1 MSLRNN
7 FLLVFISVLT
17 CVVNAQVKIKYA
29 MDEPDMVLTY
39 MDISKYNTLD
49 SAYLHVT
56 YHLSMVCDTLNPT
69 VLSNDMMTL
78 QIGTNLTKFYSENIH
93 ENDSICTELAKKTIN
108 LPLNDVAVCQGYEI
122 FNYYHENK
130 RRVTNRM
137 PFSNNVYVYEENLS
151 VPVWKIANES
161 TKILGFNCQK
171 AETEFKGRH
180 YIAWFSSEI
189 PSNSGPWKLG
199 GLPGLILKVSDIQN
213 HYVFECVGISRLK
226 FKKPIQEYQWKSKK
240 ISFVDWNK
248 LDKNY
253 HKRAGTYVKSNNVN
267 IVILRNGN
275 WEPIQDEWEMPYNPI
290 EREK

>member
-1 MSLRNN
+1 MRLKNY
-7 FLLVFISVLT
+7 FLLVFILVFT
-17 CVVNAQVKIKYA
+17 GVARAQVKIKYA

-69 VLSNDMMTL
+69 VLSKDMMVL
-78 QIGTNLTKFYSENIH
+78 QIGPNLTKFYSESIYK
-93 ENDSICTELAKKTIN
+93 NDSICTELAKKTIN

-130 RRVTNRM
+130 SKVTNRM
-137 PFSNNVYVYEENLS
+137 PFSNNIYVYEENLS
-151 VPVWKIANES
+151 APQWKIDDES
-161 TKILGFNCQK
+161 AKILGFNCQK
-171 AETEFKGRH
+171 AETTFKGRH

-189 PSNSGPWKLG
+189 PSNSGPWKLR
-199 GLPGLILKVSDIQN
+199 GLPGLILKVSDIQK

-226 FKKPIQEYQWKSKK
+226 SKEPIKEYQWKTRKTSLD
-240 ISFVDWNK
+240 DWSK

-253 HKRAGTYVKSNNVN
+253 HKRAGAYVKNNNIN
-267 IVILRNGN
+267 IVVLRNGN

-290 EREK
+290 ERGN